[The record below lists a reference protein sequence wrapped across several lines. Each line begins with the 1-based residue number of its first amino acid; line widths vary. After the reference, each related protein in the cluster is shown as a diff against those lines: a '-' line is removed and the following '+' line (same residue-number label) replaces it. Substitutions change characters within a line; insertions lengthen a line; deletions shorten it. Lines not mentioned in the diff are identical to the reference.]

1 MTGVLILIKRRNVD
15 AETHGGRMPCED
27 THSARDT
34 SGLERGLR
42 QRGRGPADTLIHT
55 AGFQNCEKHF
65 LLFKPPSLWCFV
77 IYGSQGEINTVTFS
91 KLISLCLRFIVFLKK
106 RLVMVSISRQFS
118 LWLVAF
124 QSMESKNTEARLCFH
139 SLDTNFVPSLC

>member
-1 MTGVLILIKRRNVD
+1 
-15 AETHGGRMPCED
+15 MPCED

-77 IYGSQGEINTVTFS
+77 IYGSQGEINTVTFG
-91 KLISLCLRFIVFLKK
+91 KLISLCLRFIVFFKEKISNGLYLKT
-106 RLVMVSISRQFS
+106 V
-118 LWLVAF
+118 
-124 QSMESKNTEARLCFH
+124 QSVVGCIPEHGIQEYRGPTVLSFTRH
-139 SLDTNFVPSLC
+139 